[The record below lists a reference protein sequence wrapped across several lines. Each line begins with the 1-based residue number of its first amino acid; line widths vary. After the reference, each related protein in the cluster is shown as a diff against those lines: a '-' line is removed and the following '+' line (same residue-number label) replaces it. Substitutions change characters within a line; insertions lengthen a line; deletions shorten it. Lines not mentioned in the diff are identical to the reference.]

1 MLDTAA
7 NRHVPVATPLR
18 VENPD
23 DFAWDDTVDVVVVG
37 LGAAGAATAL
47 EAADNGAQVLVLDRL
62 NGGGASALSG
72 GVMYAGGG
80 TRHQRAAGI
89 EDSVDNMFEYLKV
102 QVGGV
107 VSEPTLRR
115 FCEDSVPNLE
125 WLEQHGARYGGQFY
139 REKNSFPGGEWG
151 LYHSGNEAYAPYNER
166 ATVAARGHITQG
178 SGYATGHALMKPL
191 IESLQQRYAER
202 VRVLRHAEAFQLIV
216 DSGERIVGLRYRLG
230 PQSGL
235 RHAARAAIHRWAN
248 VVGTGAPSIGSRI
261 RKLADLFARGDR
273 ERTVRARNGI
283 VLSAGG
289 FVFNEPML
297 EQATGGKIYARR
309 PLGEDCNGSGIR
321 LGLSVAG
328 ATASMERLTYW
339 RFYAPPHHLLNAIV
353 VNAHGNRACNEAL
366 YGATVADA
374 LIEQSEGRGWLIVDE
389 PIMREVRKDLR
400 GDMHRFQKLMGWQ
413 YLLSCTTK
421 AASVEQLAHKL
432 RLPAQPLQQTIDQY
446 NRSIAEQQ
454 PDQFSKSDK
463 YRQPIGSGPLYAVDI
478 TVGAKGFPCPN
489 LTLGGLRIDESSGQV
504 LAENDRPI
512 AGLYAAGRTALGICS
527 HTYISGLSLADCIFS
542 GRRAGRHVARGGC

>member
-1 MLDTAA
+1 MLDTTA
-7 NRHVPVATPLR
+7 NRHVPVAKPLR
-18 VENPD
+18 VKTPD

-80 TRHQRAAGI
+80 TRHQQAAGV
-89 EDSVDNMFEYLKV
+89 EDSADNMFEYLKV

-115 FCEDSVPNLE
+115 FCDDSVANLE
-125 WLEQHGARYGGQFY
+125 WLEQHGVRYGGQFY

-191 IESLQQRYAER
+191 IDSLRQRYTER

-216 DSGERIVGLRYRLG
+216 DETDRIVGLRYRLG

-248 VVGTGAPSIGSRI
+248 VIGTGAPALGSRL
-261 RKLADLFARGDR
+261 RKLTEFFAGADR
-273 ERTVRARNGI
+273 ELSVRARNGI

-289 FVFNEPML
+289 FVFNEAML
-297 EQATGGKIYARR
+297 EEATGGKIYARR

-321 LGLSVAG
+321 LGLSVGG
-328 ATASMERLTYW
+328 ATAGMERLTYW
-339 RFYAPPHHLLNAIV
+339 RFYAPPHSLLNSIV
-353 VNAHGNRACNEAL
+353 VNADGRRACNEAL

-374 LIEQSEGRGWLIVDE
+374 LIEQSAGRGWLIVDE

-400 GDMHRFQKLMGWQ
+400 GDMHRFQKIMGWQ

-421 AASVEQLAHKL
+421 AASIDQLAQKL
-432 RLPAQPLQQTIDQY
+432 GLPAAQLQQTIEQY
-446 NRSIAEQQ
+446 NRSIAERQ
-454 PDQFSKSDK
+454 PDEFSKSDK
-463 YRQPIGSGPLYAVDI
+463 YRQHIGTGPFHAVDI

-489 LTLGGLRIDESSGQV
+489 LTLGGLRVDEASGQV
-504 LAENDRPI
+504 LAASGQPV
-512 AGLYAAGRTALGICS
+512 AGLYAAGRTALGVCS
-527 HTYISGLSLADCIFS
+527 HAYISGLSLADCIFS
-542 GRRAGRHVARGGC
+542 GRRAGRHAARGA

>member
-7 NRHVPVATPLR
+7 NRHVPVAKPLR
-18 VENPD
+18 VENSD
-23 DFAWDDTVDVVVVG
+23 AFTWDDTVDVVVVG

-47 EAADNGAQVLVLDRL
+47 EAADNGARVLVLDRL

-80 TRHQRAAGI
+80 TRHQRAAGV
-89 EDSVDNMFEYLKV
+89 EDSADNMFEYLKV

-115 FCEDSVPNLE
+115 FSDDSVANLE
-125 WLEQHGARYGGQFY
+125 WLEQHGARYGGELY

-191 IESLQQRYAER
+191 IESLQRRYAER

-216 DSGERIVGLRYRLG
+216 DNNDRIVGLRYRLG
-230 PQSGL
+230 PQSGF
-235 RHAARAAIHRWAN
+235 RHAVRAAIHRWAN
-248 VVGTGAPSIGSRI
+248 VVGTGVPSIGSRI
-261 RKLADLFARGDR
+261 RKLANLFAGADR
-273 ERTVRARNGI
+273 EHSVRARNGI
-283 VLSAGG
+283 VLSTGG
-289 FVFNEPML
+289 FVFNEAML
-297 EQATGGKIYARR
+297 EEATGGKIYARR

-321 LGLSVAG
+321 LGLSAG
-328 ATASMERLTYW
+328 GTTASMERLTYW

-353 VNAHGNRACNEAL
+353 VNAHGKRACNEAL

-389 PIMREVRKDLR
+389 PIMRAVRKDLR
-400 GDMHRFQKLMGWQ
+400 GDMHRFQKIMGWQ

-421 AASVEQLAHKL
+421 AASIDQLAHKL
-432 RLPAQPLQQTIDQY
+432 GLPVQQLQQTIDHY
-446 NRSIAEQQ
+446 NRGIAEQR
-454 PDQFSKSDK
+454 PDEFSKSDK
-463 YRQPIGSGPLYAVDI
+463 YRQPIGTGPFYAVDI

-489 LTLGGLRIDESSGQV
+489 LTLGGLQVDESSGQV
-504 LAENDRPI
+504 LAGNSQPI

-542 GRRAGRHVARGGC
+542 GRRAGQHAARGSR

>member
-7 NRHVPVATPLR
+7 NRHVPVEKPLR
-18 VENPD
+18 VKTPD
-23 DFAWDDTVDVVVVG
+23 DFVWSDTVDVVVVG

-80 TRHQRAAGI
+80 TRHQREHGI
-89 EDSVDNMFEYLKV
+89 EDSADNMFEYLKV

-115 FCEDSVPNLE
+115 FCDDSVANLE
-125 WLEQHGARYGGQFY
+125 WLEQHGVRYGGRFY

-191 IESLQQRYAER
+191 IETLRQRYAER
-202 VRVLRHAEAFQLIV
+202 VRVLRHAEAYRLVV
-216 DSGERIVGLRYRLG
+216 DDADRIVGLCYRLG
-230 PQSGL
+230 PQSGF
-235 RHAARAAIHRWAN
+235 RHAVRAAIHRWAN

-261 RKLADLFARGDR
+261 RRLADLFAGADR
-273 ERTVRARNGI
+273 ERTVRSRKGI

-289 FVFNEPML
+289 FVFNTAML
-297 EQATGGKIYARR
+297 EEATGGKIYARR

-321 LGLSVAG
+321 LGLSVDG
-328 ATASMERLTYW
+328 TTASMERLTYW
-339 RFYAPPHHLLNAIV
+339 RFYAPPHSLLNSIV
-353 VNAHGNRACNEAL
+353 VNADGHRACNEAL

-374 LIEQSEGRGWLIVDE
+374 LIEQSAGRGWLIVDE

-400 GDMHRFQKLMGWQ
+400 GDMHRFQKIMGWQ
-413 YLLSCTTK
+413 YLLSCTAK
-421 AASVEQLAHKL
+421 AASIDQLAHKL
-432 RLPAQPLQQTIDQY
+432 GLPAAQLQQTIEHY

-463 YRQPIGSGPLYAVDI
+463 YRQHIGTGPFYAVDI

-489 LTLGGLRIDESSGQV
+489 LTLGGLRVDEASGQV
-504 LAENDRPI
+504 LTASGEPV

-527 HTYISGLSLADCIFS
+527 YTYISGLSLADCIFS
-542 GRRAGRHVARGGC
+542 GRRAGRHAASHD